1 MYVATYDIEMTD
13 IHRLTPEYYDDHIG
27 NQTHYKGDLN
37 LMYTK
42 ITSLG
47 KLEHVG
53 GWIDLDNTTHL
64 KSLGKLEHA
73 STSIFMRRTNVTSLG
88 NLKSV
93 GFNLDLR
100 RTNLTDLGKLEQ
112 VGGSI
117 FCTRDSD
124 THKLLIN
131 SKFVDRVA
139 SYLNP
144 S

>member
-1 MYVATYDIEMTD
+1 MSYRWFKNNRMYVATYDIEMTD
-13 IHRLTPEYYDDHIG
+13 INRLTPEYFDDYIG
-27 NQTHYKGDLN
+27 IQSHYKGDLN

-42 ITSLG
+42 IT
-47 KLEHVG
+47 
-53 GWIDLDNTTHL
+53 T
-64 KSLGKLEHA
+64 LGKLEHA
-73 STSIFMRRTNVTSLG
+73 STSIFMRRTNITSLG

-100 RTNLTDLGKLEQ
+100 ETNITDLGKLEQ

-117 FCTRDSD
+117 FCTRDSS
-124 THKLLIN
+124 THELLLN

-139 SYLNP
+139 SYLNH